1 MIAPGGLRKWST
13 RNGAEDQSRT
23 DDTRIFRSARVHKLL
38 HKLSVT
44 EIAELSNTSKSYVS
58 QVKNG
63 KCPPSRKLLTALLES
78 PHYKKPDR
86 DYLRL
91 FLESRD
97 AMGLRQRSVDFY
109 RIRISQFADNVEY
122 WKATRQDVERH
133 LSAIPSG
140 RNGLGNR
147 HASFRAL
154 RAFYNWL
161 HSEYGFNNPMANQKG
176 PILTKV
182 ILPSLTKEQ
191 VEHLIDLAE
200 STRDKAII
208 ALLVESGLRV
218 SELAAIRASDINW
231 PSRTI
236 KVMGKGRKEAYAPFG
251 DMSAG
256 FLRLWLNEFQPNGSV
271 IWGIKGSGI
280 QIMLKR
286 LHDKTGLPCNPHTF
300 RRTFACLLR
309 KGGVDCLMIRD
320 LGRWESV
327 QMVERYTRS
336 VTFED
341 SLKFYK
347 APLG

>member
-1 MIAPGGLRKWST
+1 M
-13 RNGAEDQSRT
+13 
-23 DDTRIFRSARVHKLL
+23 
-38 HKLSVT
+38 
-44 EIAELSNTSKSYVS
+44 
-58 QVKNG
+58 
-63 KCPPSRKLLTALLES
+63 
-78 PHYKKPDR
+78 
-86 DYLRL
+86 
-91 FLESRD
+91 
-97 AMGLRQRSVDFY
+97 DFY
-109 RIRISQFADNVEY
+109 RTRISLFADDVEY

-133 LSAIPSG
+133 LSRIPSG

-161 HSEYGFNNPMANQKG
+161 HSEYGFSNPVANLKA

-191 VEHLIDLAE
+191 VEHLIDSAGC
-200 STRDKAII
+200 TRDRAII
-208 ALLVESGLRV
+208 ALLADSGLRL
-218 SELAAIRASDINW
+218 SELAGIRSSDINW
-231 PSRTI
+231 HNCTI
-236 KVMGKGRKEAYAPFG
+236 RVMGKGRKEAYAPFG
-251 DMSAG
+251 NMSAEYLG
-256 FLRLWLNEFQPNGSV
+256 LWLNEFQPGDGV
-271 IWGIKGSGI
+271 IWDINSGGIA
-280 QIMLKR
+280 IMLKR
-286 LHDKTGLPCNPHTF
+286 LRDKTGLHCNPHTF

-309 KGGVDCLMIRD
+309 KAGVDCLMIRD

>member
-1 MIAPGGLRKWST
+1 LIKWST
-13 RNGAEDQSRT
+13 KNGAEDQSRT
-23 DDTRIFRSARVHKLL
+23 DDTRIFSSKRVYRLL

-58 QVKNG
+58 QVKHG
-63 KCPPSRKLLTALLES
+63 KCPPSRKLLTALAES
-78 PHYKKPDR
+78 PHCKKPDR

-91 FLESRD
+91 FLESRK
-97 AMGLRQRSVDFY
+97 AMGLRPRSVDFY
-109 RIRISQFADNVEY
+109 RSRISLFADDVEY

-133 LSAIPSG
+133 LSRIPPG

-161 HSEYGFNNPMANQKG
+161 DSEYGFSNPVANLKA

-191 VEHLIDLAE
+191 VEHLVNMAGC
-200 STRDKAII
+200 TRDRALI
-208 ALLVESGLRV
+208 ALLAESGLRL
-218 SELAAIRASDINW
+218 SELANIKSSDINW
-231 PSRTI
+231 HNHTI

-251 DMSAG
+251 NMSAEY
-256 FLRLWLNEFQPNGSV
+256 LRLWLNEFQQCDGV
-271 IWGIKGSGI
+271 IWDINSSGI
-280 QIMLKR
+280 AIMLKR
-286 LHDKTGLPCNPHTF
+286 LRDKTGLPCNPHTF

-309 KGGVDCLMIRD
+309 KAGVDCLMIRD